1 RRLRIADDDCRAG
14 FTERQTSVLERLT
27 IEIHRVVGTAKEA
40 RELVEQARRH
50 AHERILRPPQ
60 NLGQLQPRRVG
71 GISPQVADR
80 SSRYKSRLEQKAG
93 KRGFQTR
100 RAGKTR
106 SQGHIAGDGHV
117 ESRSQRRALRLLD
130 RPDNSFYVIWPIS
143 RLAAFSVVQVKGDV
157 AEKIQ
162 GVSAT
167 GASC

>member
-1 RRLRIADDDCRAG
+1 
-14 FTERQTSVLERLT
+14 
-27 IEIHRVVGTAKEA
+27 
-40 RELVEQARRH
+40 
-50 AHERILRPPQ
+50 
-60 NLGQLQPRRVG
+60 LQPRRVG

-80 SSRYKSRLEQKAG
+80 SSRYKSRLEQKEG

-106 SQGHIAGDGHV
+106 SQGHIAGDGNV
-117 ESRSQRRALRLLD
+117 ESRSQRRSLRLLD

-162 GVSAT
+162 GVSTT
-167 GASC
+167 GASCCRASRDHGESVDSDGHDQAAVVVGVIAQQLDPPGRDAQRGGLKSELGDKGGCSAGFQFARG